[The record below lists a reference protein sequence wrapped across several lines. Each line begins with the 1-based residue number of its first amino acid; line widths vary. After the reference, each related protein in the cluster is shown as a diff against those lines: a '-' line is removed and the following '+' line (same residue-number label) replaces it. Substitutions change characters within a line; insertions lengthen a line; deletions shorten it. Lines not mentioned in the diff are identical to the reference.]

1 MPKTKLII
9 REGDAV
15 VAGIEVDLE
24 QVIGQL
30 VKELAACGGTV
41 ANTQGISG
49 KLLNIDT
56 LVTRVTDGRTLSN
69 ATNC

>member
-30 VKELAACGGTV
+30 VKGARRLWRHRCQHAGNLG
-41 ANTQGISG
+41 
-49 KLLNIDT
+49 
-56 LVTRVTDGRTLSN
+56 
-69 ATNC
+69 